1 MENQT
6 TPIFEEVLQLF
17 RELFALGNT
26 IQGVAPDDKDD
37 VIAADEVTTQ
47 LNL

>member
-26 IQGVAPDDKDD
+26 IQGLSDEDYNHIVATDD
-37 VIAADEVTTQ
+37 VAT
-47 LNL
+47 L